1 MSRTSGSAWAGL
13 VQTYRSLPD
22 VFFAEL
28 TPNRVRAPALKV
40 LNRSLAQNLGL
51 DPAALA
57 APENLPVLAGN
68 VFPEGLPA
76 IAQAYAGHQFGGFT
90 QLGDG
95 RALLLGELVTPSGQV
110 VDIQLKGSG
119 PTPYARRGDGRAAL
133 GPMLREYLISEA
145 MHGLGIPT
153 TRSLAVV
160 TTGEPVYRDS
170 VLPGAVL
177 TRVAA
182 SHIRVGTFEF
192 AATQGEEALKALA
205 DYTIDRHYPELRDR
219 TNPNPNT
226 NTYLAFLNAV
236 IDRQAALI
244 ARWMAVGFIHGVMNT
259 DNMSIAGET
268 IDYGPCAFMDRYDPS
283 TVFSSIDRQGRYAYA
298 NQPRIGHWNLSRLA
312 EALLPL
318 LNDDEA
324 TALNLAQNAIGEYP
338 GLYQQYWHS
347 ALCQKIGIASP
358 SRQAV
363 SLAGDLLDLMWHS
376 GADFTATFTQ
386 LGNYTL
392 MDPAFNEWL
401 SRWHALIDTQVGGM
415 AAAQRLM
422 QQVNPVVIPRN
433 HLVQAA
439 LDEAEE
445 EKGSFAPFEELLQ
458 AIQTP
463 FDARHQNTLYAQAPA
478 ADAKPYVTYCGT

>member
-1 MSRTSGSAWAGL
+1 MCRNSGSVWTGL

-22 VFFAEL
+22 VFFSEL
-28 TPNRVRAPALKV
+28 TPNRVAAPKLRV
-40 LNRSLAQNLGL
+40 LNHPLAQALGL
-51 DPAALA
+51 DAEALA
-57 APENLPVLAGN
+57 SPDNIQVLAGN

-95 RALLLGELVTPSGQV
+95 RALLLGELTTPSGQV

-160 TTGEPVYRDS
+160 TTGEPVFRES

-192 AATQGEEALKALA
+192 AATQGEDALKALA
-205 DYTIDRHYPELRDR
+205 DYAIDRHYPELRDS
-219 TNPNPNT
+219 TNPNA

-244 ARWMAVGFIHGVMNT
+244 ARWMAVGFVHGVMNT

-318 LNDDEA
+318 LNADEA

-347 ALCQKIGIASP
+347 ALCQKIGIANSDH
-358 SRQAV
+358 QAV
-363 SLAGDLLDLMWHS
+363 RLAGDLLDLMWHS
-376 GADFTATFTQ
+376 GADFTNTFTQ
-386 LGNYTL
+386 LGNDAL
-392 MDPAFNEWL
+392 NDPSFNEWL
-401 SRWHALIDTQVGGM
+401 PRWHALIDTQAGGM

-422 QQVNPVVIPRN
+422 QQVNPVAIPRN

-439 LDEAEE
+439 LDDAEE
-445 EKGSFAPFEELLQ
+445 EKGSFEPFEQLLQ
-458 AIQTP
+458 VIQTP
-463 FDARHQNTLYAQAPA
+463 FDQRHANTRYTQAPA

>member
-1 MSRTSGSAWAGL
+1 MSRNSGSVWTGL

-22 VFFAEL
+22 VFFSEL
-28 TPNRVRAPALKV
+28 TPNRVAAPKLTV
-40 LNRSLAQNLGL
+40 LNRPLAQALGL
-51 DPAALA
+51 DAEALA
-57 APENLPVLAGN
+57 SPDNIQVLAGN

-95 RALLLGELVTPSGQV
+95 RALLLGELTTPSGQV

-160 TTGEPVYRDS
+160 TTGEPVFRES

-192 AATQGEEALKALA
+192 AATQGEDALKALA
-205 DYTIDRHYPELRDR
+205 DYAIDRHYPELRDS
-219 TNPNPNT
+219 TNPNA

-244 ARWMAVGFIHGVMNT
+244 ARWMAVGFVHGVMNT

-318 LNDDEA
+318 LNADEA
-324 TALNLAQNAIGEYP
+324 TALKLAQNAIGEYP

-347 ALCQKIGIASP
+347 ALCQKIGIANP
-358 SRQAV
+358 DHQAV
-363 SLAGDLLDLMWHS
+363 RLAGDLLDLMWHS
-376 GADFTATFTQ
+376 GADFTNTFTQ
-386 LGNYTL
+386 LGNNEL
-392 MDPAFNEWL
+392 NDLAFNEWL
-401 SRWHALIDTQVGGM
+401 PRWHALIDTQAGGM
-415 AAAQRLM
+415 VAAQRLM
-422 QQVNPVVIPRN
+422 QQVNPVAIPRN

-439 LDEAEE
+439 LDDAEE
-445 EKGSFAPFEELLQ
+445 EKGSFEPFEQLLQ
-458 AIQTP
+458 VIQTP
-463 FDARHQNTLYAQAPA
+463 FDQRHANTRYTQAPA

>member
-1 MSRTSGSAWAGL
+1 MSRSSGQVFDALS
-13 VQTYRSLPD
+13 QSYRSLPS
-22 VFFAEL
+22 VFFREL
-28 TPNRVRAPALKV
+28 DPSPVRAPKLRI
-40 LNRSLAQNLGL
+40 LNRPLAHKLGL
-51 DPAALA
+51 DADALA
-57 APENLPVLAGN
+57 APENVQILAGN
-68 VFPEGLPA
+68 VFPESIPA

-95 RALLLGELVTPSGQV
+95 RALLLGELTTPAGQL

-160 TTGEPVYRDS
+160 TTGEPVFRES

-192 AATQGEEALKALA
+192 AATHGYDELKALA
-205 DYTIDRHYPELRDR
+205 DYTIDRHDPQVRDSA
-219 TNPNPNT
+219 NP
-226 NTYLAFLNAV
+226 YLALLNAV

-244 ARWMAVGFIHGVMNT
+244 ARWMAVGFVHGVMNT

-298 NQPRIGHWNLSRLA
+298 NQPRIAHWNLSRLA
-312 EALLPL
+312 EAMLPL
-318 LNDDEA
+318 LHADET

-338 GLYQQYWHS
+338 GLYQTYWHR
-347 ALCQKIGIASP
+347 ALCQKIGVANP
-358 SRQAV
+358 DNQAV
-363 SLAGDLLDLMWHS
+363 RLAGDLLDLMWHS
-376 GADFTATFTQ
+376 GADFTNTFTQ
-386 LGNYTL
+386 LSHNDL
-392 MDPAFNEWL
+392 NDPAFTEWL
-401 SRWHALIDTQVGGM
+401 SQWHDKVATQPGGM
-415 AAAQRLM
+415 AEARQLM

-433 HLVQAA
+433 QLVQAA

-445 EKGSFAPFEELLQ
+445 EKGSFAPFEQLLAVIQ
-458 AIQTP
+458 SPFDSKYMNSAYAQTP
-463 FDARHQNTLYAQAPA
+463 A
-478 ADAKPYVTYCGT
+478 AGTRPYVTYCGT

>member
-1 MSRTSGSAWAGL
+1 MSRSTGRAFDTLSQSYRALPAVFYREL
-13 VQTYRSLPD
+13 VPSP
-22 VFFAEL
+22 
-28 TPNRVRAPALKV
+28 VRAPAFRI
-40 LNRSLAQNLGL
+40 LNRPLALELGL
-51 DPAALA
+51 DAEALSS
-57 APENLPVLAGN
+57 PESLQVLAGN
-68 VFPEGLPA
+68 VFPEPFSA

-95 RALLLGELVTPSGQV
+95 RALLLGELTTPAGQV

-119 PTPYARRGDGRAAL
+119 PTPFARRGDGRAAL

-145 MHGLGIPT
+145 MHALGIPT

-160 TTGEPVYRDS
+160 TTGEPVFRES

-192 AATQGEEALKALA
+192 AATHGEDELRALA
-205 DYTIDRHYPELRDR
+205 DYTIDRHYPALRDHA
-219 TNPNPNT
+219 NP
-226 NTYLAFLNAV
+226 YLALLNAV

-298 NQPRIGHWNLSRLA
+298 NQPRIGHWNLTRLA
-312 EALLPL
+312 EAMLPL
-318 LNDDEA
+318 LHTDET
-324 TALNLAQNAIGEYP
+324 TALTLAQNAIGEYP
-338 GLYQQYWHS
+338 GLYQSYWHR
-347 ALCQKIGIASP
+347 ALGQKIGFAQP
-358 SRQAV
+358 DHHAV
-363 SLAGDLLDLMWHS
+363 RLAGDLLDLMWHS
-376 GADFTATFTQ
+376 GADFTNTFIE
-386 LGNYTL
+386 LGNNDL
-392 MDPAFNEWL
+392 NDPAFNEWL
-401 SRWHALIDTQVGGM
+401 SQWHDMIAAQPGGM
-415 AAAQRLM
+415 AEARRLM

-445 EKGSFAPFEELLQ
+445 EKGSFAPFEQLL
-458 AIQTP
+458 AVLQTP
-463 FDARHQNTLYAQAPA
+463 FDTGHANTIYARAPA
-478 ADAKPYVTYCGT
+478 PDARPYVTYCGT

>member
-1 MSRTSGSAWAGL
+1 MSRTTGPVWAGL

-22 VFFAEL
+22 VFYSEL
-28 TPNRVRAPALKV
+28 TPNRVAAPKLTV
-40 LNRSLAQNLGL
+40 LNRPLAQALGL
-51 DPAALA
+51 DAEALA
-57 APENLPVLAGN
+57 SPDNIQVLAGN

-95 RALLLGELVTPSGQV
+95 RALLLGELTTPSGQV

-192 AATQGEEALKALA
+192 AATQGEDALKALA
-205 DYTIDRHYPELRDR
+205 DYTTDRHYPALRDSA
-219 TNPNPNT
+219 NSNA
-226 NTYLAFLNAV
+226 NTYLAFVNAV

-244 ARWMAVGFIHGVMNT
+244 ARWMAVGFVHGVMNT

-318 LNDDEA
+318 LNADEDA
-324 TALNLAQNAIGEYP
+324 ALKLGQNAIGEYP

-347 ALCQKIGIASP
+347 ALCQKIGIANP
-358 SRQAV
+358 DHQAV
-363 SLAGDLLDLMWHS
+363 RVAGDLLDLMWHS
-376 GADFTATFTQ
+376 GADFTNTFTQ
-386 LGNYTL
+386 LGNDAL
-392 MDPAFNEWL
+392 NDPAFNEWL
-401 SRWHALIDTQVGGM
+401 PRWHALIDTQAGGI
-415 AAAQRLM
+415 ADARQLM

-439 LDEAEE
+439 LDDAEE
-445 EKGSFAPFEELLQ
+445 EKVSFASFERLLKVG
-458 AIQTP
+458 QTP
-463 FDARHQNTLYAQAPA
+463 FDPAHSGSVYATAPA
-478 ADAKPYVTYCGT
+478 PDASPYVTYCGT